1 MKTEIN
7 PNETSRRNA
16 FNWWISSTQPM
27 VTVVKTFNV
36 GKLRKASIRMG
47 IKFNVLLCWCIGKAA
62 STVDEFYLLPEDG
75 KMYRYDKLAINVIVI
90 DKKGGISMCDIPY
103 SDNIRTFDADYQRLT
118 ALAIDKCEILSL
130 DGYMVIGTSA
140 LPQTELD
147 VIVNQYSGTLNN
159 PFAVWGRYRRSLFK
173 TTLPISF
180 QFHHAQMDGLHAC
193 RFLNNLQAEI
203 NRL

>member
-36 GKLRKASIRMG
+36 GKLRKASKRMG
-47 IKFNVLLCWCIGKAA
+47 IKFNTLLCWCIGKAA

-90 DKKGGISMCDIPY
+90 DKK
-103 SDNIRTFDADYQRLT
+103 
-118 ALAIDKCEILSL
+118 
-130 DGYMVIGTSA
+130 
-140 LPQTELD
+140 
-147 VIVNQYSGTLNN
+147 
-159 PFAVWGRYRRSLFK
+159 RRH
-173 TTLPISF
+173 
-180 QFHHAQMDGLHAC
+180 QHV
-193 RFLNNLQAEI
+193 
-203 NRL
+203 